1 MPGHSFRDYLQL
13 HSVVLAWGFTA
24 ILGKLISLPPLDVV
38 VWRTGLAAAGLAIVA
53 MMMSQRLR
61 VSRKTLL
68 VFLATGMVVGLHWIL
83 FFLSARL
90 STASVCLVAMPT
102 VMIWCSLIE
111 PLMDGSRRWRAAE
124 LVVGV
129 IIVGAIWLIYHA
141 ELAHRL
147 GFTVGLVSAIFAA
160 IFGVWNKQ
168 LTSQHPPVVICFWQM
183 VGACLAGLLLRPVF
197 AGQAPMSP
205 SPQDW
210 GWLLVLSL
218 GCTVAAYIGY
228 MDVLRRMSVFTINV
242 VYNMEPVYGIILA
255 ALFFGEKERMSPGFY
270 LGAVIIIASVV
281 TLPWI
286 NRRLAT
292 ASTSALP

>member
-1 MPGHSFRDYLQL
+1 MPGHTVRDYLQL
-13 HSVVLAWGFTA
+13 HLVVLAWGFTA
-24 ILGKLISLPPLDVV
+24 ILGKLITLSPLDVV
-38 VWRTGLAAAGLAIVA
+38 VWRTGLAALGLVIVA
-53 MMMSQRLR
+53 VVMRQSLR
-61 VSRKTLL
+61 VPRRVLL
-68 VFLATGMVVGLHWIL
+68 TFIATGMVVGLHWIL

-124 LVVGV
+124 LIIGA
-129 IIVGAIWLIYHA
+129 IIVGAILLIYHA
-141 ELAHRL
+141 ELKHRL
-147 GFTVGLVSAIFAA
+147 GFTVGLISAVFAA

-168 LTSQHPPVVICFWQM
+168 LTSKHPPVVICCWQM
-183 VGACLAGLLLRPVF
+183 IGACLIGLMLRPFFVL
-197 AGQAPMSP
+197 QTSSMP
-205 SPQDW
+205 SLADL

-242 VYNMEPVYGIILA
+242 VYNLEPVYGIMLA
-255 ALFFGEKERMSPGFY
+255 ALFFGEKERMSAGFY
-270 LGAVIIIASVV
+270 LGALIIMASVLA
-281 TLPWI
+281 LPWI
-286 NRRLAT
+286 NRRLNA